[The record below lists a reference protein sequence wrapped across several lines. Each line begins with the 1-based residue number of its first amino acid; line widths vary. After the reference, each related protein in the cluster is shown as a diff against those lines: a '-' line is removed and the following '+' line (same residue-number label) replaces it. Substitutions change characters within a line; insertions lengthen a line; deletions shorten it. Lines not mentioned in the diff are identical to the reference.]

1 MLRVTSKNNLR
12 ARNIP
17 RKRFS
22 APYKINKDLD
32 CSPHIQSKRIIEE
45 EVFGR
50 KDKNL
55 SFKVI
60 PYYGDDLGKAQMRP
74 YDTRKVKFWQRVT
87 NSDTD
92 KAIEKQNPYDYEIL
106 HDKTKGRRKWYD
118 EYYDRWHERDGQ
130 LLAFRSWH
138 SFDRNA
144 RKITLSGITAKGED
158 KSLD

>member
-1 MLRVTSKNNLR
+1 MLRVTSQNNLR

-74 YDTRKVKFWQRVT
+74 YDTRKVKFWQRLVCQKSSILLFEGVT
-87 NSDTD
+87 RGKMCQDWLRASYESSPKSSESGEFD
-92 KAIEKQNPYDYEIL
+92 K
-106 HDKTKGRRKWYD
+106 
-118 EYYDRWHERDGQ
+118 
-130 LLAFRSWH
+130 
-138 SFDRNA
+138 RN
-144 RKITLSGITAKGED
+144 
-158 KSLD
+158 